1 MNRVILKFKNKK
13 QKSTSIKIIAF
24 VGMSGSGKSSAVDFL
39 KQKNIPQVYFG
50 GVILHAL
57 EEANIEI
64 NEKNEKFMREELRQK
79 YGNDVIVKK
88 IIDQI
93 NNLIN
98 AGQKRILADG
108 LYSWTEYKI
117 LKKAFPKELKIIAL
131 VPDKTQR
138 HKRVANRGVRPLNLE
153 EVNSRDWSEIENLE
167 KGGPIAMAD
176 YFIINNGSVSKTHK
190 KIEKILKE
198 IEF

>member
-1 MNRVILKFKNKK
+1 MNRVILKLKNKK

-50 GVILHAL
+50 GVVLHAL
-57 EEANIEI
+57 EEANMEI

-176 YFIINNGSVSKTHK
+176 YFIINNGSGSKTHK

>member
-1 MNRVILKFKNKK
+1 MNRVILKLKNKK

-50 GVILHAL
+50 GVVLHAL
-57 EEANIEI
+57 EEANMEI

-176 YFIINNGSVSKTHK
+176 
-190 KIEKILKE
+190 
-198 IEF
+198 